1 MRSAE
6 IFDDIKRIYA
16 LIIEK
21 AHHFLKHAAKV
32 IHRLLAEFTRCVSRA
47 TKIYLRKKVAR
58 SASQVSF
65 NIIFSIFPLLICIHW
80 LLGVLHITFDETLN
94 LLSEFLPPQTVSVII
109 DYLDYIAQYQSN
121 ALIYAGIFMLI
132 TPSATALRA
141 LKDII
146 NDIYNRGRQ
155 GRNIWNFL
163 LSFAVS
169 IIFLL
174 AVYACI
180 IILFTGGRLLSFI
193 VTTLDIGSIVLS
205 WNWMRFLVLF
215 LVLSLMLYLMYRF
228 LPYNLRSGHK
238 VFAGHV
244 WPGVFFS
251 SVSLVLISI
260 LFSWFINLSTRYS
273 LIYGS
278 LTSIIIFMLWLNL
291 CCNIVIIGSIVN
303 FIFDER
309 KHKYM
314 LYLRL
319 IKK

>member
-6 IFDDIKRIYA
+6 IIEDIRNIFS
-16 LIIEK
+16 LIKEK
-21 AHHFLKHAAKV
+21 ARVFAKRAGK
-32 IHRLLAEFTRCVSRA
+32 IAHRLLAEFTRCVSRA

-121 ALIYAGIFMLI
+121 ALLYAGLFMLI

-146 NDIYNRGRQ
+146 NDIYNRGRH
-155 GRNIWNFL
+155 GRNIWNFM

-180 IILFTGGRLLSFI
+180 IILFTGGRLLNFV

-215 LVLSLMLYLMYRF
+215 LVLSLMLYLLYRF
-228 LPYNLRSGHK
+228 LPYNLNAGHR
-238 VFAGHV
+238 VFDGHV

-251 SVSLVLISI
+251 SISLVLISI

-309 KHKYM
+309 KHKYL

>member
-6 IFDDIKRIYA
+6 IINDIKKLYS
-16 LIIEK
+16 LVLSK
-21 AHHFLKHAAKV
+21 ATPYINHIHKV
-32 IHRLLAEFTRCVSRA
+32 IHRLFREIAICCSRIV
-47 TKIYLRKKVAR
+47 KIYLRKKVAR

-80 LLGVLHITFDETLN
+80 LLGILHITFDETLN

-121 ALIYAGIFMLI
+121 ALLYAGLFMLI

-146 NDIYNRGRQ
+146 NDIYNRGRH
-155 GRNIWNFL
+155 GRNICNFL
-163 LSFAVS
+163 LSFGVS
-169 IIFLL
+169 FIFLL

-180 IILFTGGRLLSFI
+180 IVLFTGGRILNFI
-193 VTTLDIGSIVLS
+193 VNTLDIGSIVLS

-215 LVLSLMLYLMYRF
+215 FVLSLMLYLLYRF
-228 LPYNLRSGHK
+228 LPYNIRAGHR
-238 VFAGHV
+238 VFEGHV

-251 SVSLVLISI
+251 SISLVLISI
-260 LFSWFINLSTRYS
+260 LFSWFISLSTRYS

-309 KHKYM
+309 KHKYI
-314 LYLRL
+314 LCLRL

>member
-6 IFDDIKRIYA
+6 ILNDIREIY
-16 LIIEK
+16 LMVCQKIRPYLRR
-21 AHHFLKHAAKV
+21 AHKI
-32 IHRLLAEFTRCVSRA
+32 IHRLISEFILCVSRL

-121 ALIYAGIFMLI
+121 ALLYAGLFMLI

-146 NDIYNRGRQ
+146 NDIYNRGRA
-155 GRNIWNFL
+155 GRNIWNFM

-169 IIFLL
+169 VIFLL

-180 IILFTGGRLLSFI
+180 IILFTGGRLLNF
-193 VTTLDIGSIVLS
+193 VVDTLDIGSIVLS
-205 WNWMRFLVLF
+205 WNWLRFLVLF
-215 LVLSLMLYLMYRF
+215 LVLSLMLYLLYRF
-228 LPYNLRSGHK
+228 LPYNLKANHK
-238 VFAGHV
+238 VFAGYV

-251 SVSLVLISI
+251 SISLVLISI

-309 KHKYM
+309 KHKYI